1 MSVATPFAIVGVA
14 AVGGFLV
21 AWLERLVAGRPSPV
35 PVLRSIAVTLARP
48 IATPPTYDR
57 WLFHLAPSLLLLAGL
72 VALSTVPW
80 APGFRGIDME
90 SGVILFA
97 GAIAYVT
104 PAVFMAGWGAGGG
117 LSVVGGFRFLALM
130 IAYAM
135 PIAMVLTAVGAP
147 AESLR
152 PTAIVEIQES
162 VPMAIVQPLAVVLF
176 VPAVMA
182 VALLPPF
189 DIAQA
194 PSELGGGAFAR
205 YGGLEAGIIALAQRV
220 LVLAVAG
227 MTAALF
233 LGGWYGPLLPP
244 ALWMALKTAGVV
256 ALMLWAGRRLPR
268 FEIDRLVSFAWKVP
282 IPLSILAIAWGGL
295 VTLLFYR

>member
-1 MSVATPFAIVGVA
+1 MSLVTPFAIGGVA
-14 AVGGFLV
+14 AVGAFFV
-21 AWLERLVAGRPSPV
+21 AWLERLVAGRLSPARV
-35 PVLRSIAVTLARP
+35 ARSIAATLARP
-48 IATPPTYDR
+48 IATPPSYDR
-57 WLFHLAPSLLLLAGL
+57 WLFHMAPSLLLLAGL

-80 APGFRGIDME
+80 APGFRGIDVE
-90 SGVILFA
+90 PGLILFA
-97 GAIAYVT
+97 GALAYVT
-104 PAVFMAGWGAGGG
+104 PAVFMAGWGAGAG
-117 LSVVGGFRFLALM
+117 LSAVGGFRFLALM
-130 IAYAM
+130 LAYAM

-152 PTAIVEIQES
+152 PAAIVEVQENL
-162 VPMAIVQPLAVVLF
+162 PMAVVQPLALVLF

-189 DIAQA
+189 DLAHA
-194 PSELGGGAFAR
+194 GFELGGGAFAR
-205 YGGLEAGIIALAQRV
+205 YGGLEAGIVALAQRV

-233 LGGWYGPLLPP
+233 LGGWHGPLLPP
-244 ALWMALKTAGVV
+244 AVWMAIKTAGVA
-256 ALMLWAGRRLPR
+256 ALMLWAGRRVPR
-268 FEIDRLVSFAWKVP
+268 FEIDRLVSFAWKIP

>member
-1 MSVATPFAIVGVA
+1 MSVATPFAVVAVA
-14 AVGGFLV
+14 AVGSFVV
-21 AWLERLVAGRPSPV
+21 AWLERLVAGRPSPA
-35 PVLRSIAVTLARP
+35 PILRSVADTLARP

-57 WLFHLAPSLLLLAGL
+57 WLFHMAPSLLLIAAL

-90 SGVILFA
+90 AGVILFA
-97 GAIAYVT
+97 GAIAYIT
-104 PAVFMAGWGAGGG
+104 PAIFMAGWGAGGG

-135 PIAMVLTAVGAP
+135 PLAMVLTAVGAP

-152 PTAIVEIQES
+152 PAAIVEVQEN
-162 VPMAIVQPLAVVLF
+162 VPMGIVQPLALALF
-176 VPAVMA
+176 LPSVMA
-182 VALLPPF
+182 AAFLPPF
-189 DIAQA
+189 DLPHA

-205 YGGLEAGIIALAQRV
+205 YGGLEAGIVAVAQRV
-220 LVLAVAG
+220 IVLAVAG

-244 ALWMALKTAGVV
+244 ALWMVVKTGAVA